1 LNKELVIN
9 ATPEGVVLALLQ
21 DKQLIE
27 LHQEKTNNSFS
38 VGDIYLGRIKKIMPG
53 LNAAFVDV
61 GYEKDAF
68 LHYLDLGSQVQ
79 TLLKYTKRVRTAPKN
94 EKISISDFPLESDI
108 NKSGK
113 ITEILGK
120 NLLIPVQIAK
130 EPISSKGPRLSAEIS
145 LAGRYVVLVPF
156 SDVISVSK
164 KIKSAGER
172 NRLKKIIESVKPKNF
187 GVIIRT
193 VSENKGVAEL
203 HNDLKELVERW
214 NTVSSKIVSTEPAK
228 RMLGEIDKTSTV
240 LRDMLNAS
248 FNNVHINDATI
259 FEEVKTYIHQI
270 APEQDKIVKHYRGK
284 EPMFDHFGID
294 RQIKNLFGKTVNLPG
309 GAYLIIEHTE
319 ALHVI
324 DVNSGNRNTAEVNQE
339 ENALQ
344 VNMEAAKEIARQ
356 LRLRDMGGIIVIDFI
371 DMHKASNKKVLFDHL
386 KELMNEDRAKHTILP
401 PSKFGLVQVTRQRVR
416 PEMNIVTVEKCP
428 SCGGSGEIRASIVL
442 LDEIES
448 NLNFI
453 LNEQNEKGI
462 SLTVHP
468 FIEAYLKKGFIS
480 QRFKWFLKYKKWI
493 KIKGLSGHH
502 YLEFH
507 FYNSKEEEI
516 VL

>member
-1 LNKELVIN
+1 
-9 ATPEGVVLALLQ
+9 
-21 DKQLIE
+21 
-27 LHQEKTNNSFS
+27 
-38 VGDIYLGRIKKIMPG
+38 
-53 LNAAFVDV
+53 
-61 GYEKDAF
+61 
-68 LHYLDLGSQVQ
+68 
-79 TLLKYTKRVRTAPKN
+79 
-94 EKISISDFPLESDI
+94 
-108 NKSGK
+108 
-113 ITEILGK
+113 
-120 NLLIPVQIAK
+120 
-130 EPISSKGPRLSAEIS
+130 
-145 LAGRYVVLVPF
+145 
-156 SDVISVSK
+156 
-164 KIKSAGER
+164 
-172 NRLKKIIESVKPKNF
+172 
-187 GVIIRT
+187 
-193 VSENKGVAEL
+193 
-203 HNDLKELVERW
+203 
-214 NTVSSKIVSTEPAK
+214 
-228 RMLGEIDKTSTV
+228 MLGEIDKTSTV

-259 FEEVKTYIHQI
+259 FEEVKTYIHQR

>member
-1 LNKELVIN
+1 
-9 ATPEGVVLALLQ
+9 
-21 DKQLIE
+21 
-27 LHQEKTNNSFS
+27 
-38 VGDIYLGRIKKIMPG
+38 
-53 LNAAFVDV
+53 
-61 GYEKDAF
+61 
-68 LHYLDLGSQVQ
+68 
-79 TLLKYTKRVRTAPKN
+79 
-94 EKISISDFPLESDI
+94 
-108 NKSGK
+108 
-113 ITEILGK
+113 
-120 NLLIPVQIAK
+120 
-130 EPISSKGPRLSAEIS
+130 
-145 LAGRYVVLVPF
+145 
-156 SDVISVSK
+156 
-164 KIKSAGER
+164 
-172 NRLKKIIESVKPKNF
+172 
-187 GVIIRT
+187 
-193 VSENKGVAEL
+193 
-203 HNDLKELVERW
+203 
-214 NTVSSKIVSTEPAK
+214 
-228 RMLGEIDKTSTV
+228 
-240 LRDMLNAS
+240 
-248 FNNVHINDATI
+248 
-259 FEEVKTYIHQI
+259 
-270 APEQDKIVKHYRGK
+270 
-284 EPMFDHFGID
+284 MFDHFGID

-309 GAYLIIEHTE
+309 GAYLISEHTE